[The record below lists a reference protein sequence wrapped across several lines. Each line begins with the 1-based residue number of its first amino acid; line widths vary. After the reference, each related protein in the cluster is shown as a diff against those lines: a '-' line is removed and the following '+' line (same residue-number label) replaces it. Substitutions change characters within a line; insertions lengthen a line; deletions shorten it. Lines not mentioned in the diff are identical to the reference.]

1 MYGDGGFWF
10 TQPVNNGYGSLRSFG
25 APLVITPGAAAAA
38 TAPAPRVARIRTS
51 GPTYSPGGAPAT
63 RVLRQG
69 FITHSGPSPGT
80 VTTSSGD
87 AGTGTTDAGTGT
99 TDAGD
104 DTPGLTYE
112 DTSIS
117 LADSLAAG
125 SAGSVG
131 TFTPSGAADL
141 EDPYVLTDL
150 ALAEEGGMVGK
161 ARQWAMD
168 NKMMAGVAAL
178 GLTYGGYRL
187 YTKYRK

>member
-87 AGTGTTDAGTGT
+87 AGTGTTDAG
-99 TDAGD
+99 D

-125 SAGSVG
+125 SA